1 MGVYKLSEAGSL
13 VVPRVNYNSML
24 AGNSVFVLP
33 AYELIESTIL
43 DTATSSVLFDSL
55 DTYAS
60 TYKHLQIRALGRS
73 TRSSTGD
80 SLAMRFNGITTTSY
94 TRHVLFNAGSATPSS
109 TGAVSQTSLTAG
121 RISAANTT
129 ANVFGATVLDIL
141 DYSSTTKNTTIR
153 ALSGFIANET
163 ALYFESGMLVNTSAI
178 TSIELFAGTGNLVA
192 GSRFSLYGIKGE

>member
-1 MGVYKLSEAGSL
+1 MLIPFGVLSAAG
-13 VVPRVNYNSML
+13 
-24 AGNSVFVLP
+24 AGVGFESD
-33 AYELIESTIL
+33 YELISTTVL
-43 DTATSSVLFDSL
+43 GTATSSVTFSSL
-55 DTYAS
+55 GDYSS

-80 SLAMRFNGITTTSY
+80 GLEMRFNGITTTSY
-94 TRHVLFNAGSATPSS
+94 TRHVLFAAGGSTPSS
-109 TGAVSQTSLTAG
+109 TNAVSQTKLSAG

-129 ANVFGATVLDIL
+129 ANVFGTTVLDIL

-192 GSRFSLYGIKGE
+192 GSRLSLYGIKG